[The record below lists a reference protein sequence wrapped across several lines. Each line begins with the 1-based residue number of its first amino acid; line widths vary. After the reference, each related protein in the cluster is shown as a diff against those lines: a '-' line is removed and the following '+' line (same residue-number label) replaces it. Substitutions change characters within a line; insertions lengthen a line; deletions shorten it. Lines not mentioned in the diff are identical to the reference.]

1 MPHFTRESQCPEC
14 GREYL
19 ISGASINP
27 GTETEAP
34 RRFRCECGGWLE
46 AFIPGSVN
54 LERLIVTL
62 KPVDDQQEKKHS
74 AA

>member
-1 MPHFTRESQCPEC
+1 MAAFTREATCPEC
-14 GREYL
+14 AREYL
-19 ISGASINP
+19 ISGASVNP

-54 LERLIVTL
+54 LERV
-62 KPVDDQQEKKHS
+62 KV
-74 AA
+74 AARGGGKNPAA

>member
-1 MPHFTRESQCPEC
+1 MPAFTREAACPAC

-19 ISGASINP
+19 ISGASVNP

-54 LERLIVTL
+54 LERVT
-62 KPVDDQQEKKHS
+62 V
-74 AA
+74 AARRGGTNPAA

>member
-1 MPHFTRESQCPEC
+1 MASFSREGACDKC

-19 ISGASINP
+19 ITGASINP

-54 LERLIVTL
+54 LERVQVEP
-62 KPVDDQQEKKHS
+62 KEE
-74 AA
+74 

>member
-1 MPHFTRESQCPEC
+1 MAAFTREATCPRC

-19 ISGASINP
+19 ISGASVNP

-34 RRFRCECGGWLE
+34 RQFRCECGGWLE

-54 LERLIVTL
+54 LERVKVTAR
-62 KPVDDQQEKKHS
+62 PGGTNS

>member
-1 MPHFTRESQCPEC
+1 VASFSREGACDKC

-19 ISGASINP
+19 ITGASINP

-54 LERLIVTL
+54 LERVQVEP
-62 KPVDDQQEKKHS
+62 KEE
-74 AA
+74 

>member
-1 MPHFTRESQCPEC
+1 VASFSREGACDKC
-14 GREYL
+14 GREYV
-19 ISGASINP
+19 ITGASINP

-54 LERLIVTL
+54 LERVLVEP
-62 KPVDDQQEKKHS
+62 KQE
-74 AA
+74 

>member
-1 MPHFTRESQCPEC
+1 VASFSREGACDKC

-19 ISGASINP
+19 ITGASINP

-54 LERLIVTL
+54 LERVQVEP
-62 KPVDDQQEKKHS
+62 KE
-74 AA
+74 

>member
-1 MPHFTRESQCPEC
+1 MAAFTREATCPEC
-14 GREYL
+14 AREYL
-19 ISGASINP
+19 ISGASVNP

-46 AFIPGSVN
+46 VFIPGSVN
-54 LERLIVTL
+54 LERVT
-62 KPVDDQQEKKHS
+62 VTARREGTSNS

>member
-1 MPHFTRESQCPEC
+1 MPPFTREATCPSC

-19 ISGASINP
+19 ISGASVNP

-34 RRFRCECGGWLE
+34 RRFRCLCGDLLE

-54 LERLIVTL
+54 PERVKVTA
-62 KPVDDQQEKKHS
+62 KPGETDDS

>member
-1 MPHFTRESQCPEC
+1 MPAFTRDASCRRC
-14 GREYL
+14 AREYL
-19 ISGASINP
+19 ITGVSVNP

-34 RRFRCECGGWLE
+34 RQFRCACGGWLE

-54 LERLIVTL
+54 LERVKVAAREGGT
-62 KPVDDQQEKKHS
+62 KP

>member
-1 MPHFTRESQCPEC
+1 MPAFTREGTCPEC
-14 GREYL
+14 AQEYL
-19 ISGASINP
+19 ISGVSVNP

-46 AFIPGSVN
+46 VFIPGSVDP
-54 LERLIVTL
+54 ERVTVTARRGG
-62 KPVDDQQEKKHS
+62 KNNS

>member
-1 MPHFTRESQCPEC
+1 MASFSREGACDKC
-14 GREYL
+14 GREYV
-19 ISGASINP
+19 ITGASINP

-54 LERLIVTL
+54 LERVHVEP
-62 KPVDDQQEKKHS
+62 KGE
-74 AA
+74 

>member
-1 MPHFTRESQCPEC
+1 MASFSREGACAKC
-14 GREYL
+14 GREYV
-19 ISGASINP
+19 ITGASINP

-54 LERLIVTL
+54 LERVQVEP
-62 KPVDDQQEKKHS
+62 KEE
-74 AA
+74 

>member
-1 MPHFTRESQCPEC
+1 MASFTREASCPSC

-19 ISGASINP
+19 ISGASANP
-27 GTETEAP
+27 GAETEAP
-34 RRFRCECGGWLE
+34 RRFRCMCGGWLE

-54 LERLIVTL
+54 LERLKVAA
-62 KPVDDQQEKKHS
+62 KPGGAGNS

>member
-1 MPHFTRESQCPEC
+1 MAAFTREATCPQC

-19 ISGASINP
+19 ISGASVNP
-27 GTETEAP
+27 GAETEAP
-34 RRFRCECGGWLE
+34 RKFRCECGGWLE

-54 LERLIVTL
+54 LERVKMTARQGGTN
-62 KPVDDQQEKKHS
+62 P